1 MVAGLTTDRIPSPD
15 LPAMTRAVSC
25 SNGWKNPG
33 PSRKLRAHSSPTGV
47 YTSAPR
53 SREASVMNV

>member
-1 MVAGLTTDRIPSPD
+1 MAAGLTTARSPSAGR
-15 LPAMTRAVSC
+15 PAMKRAVSC